1 MNNPKNP
8 EIEEV
13 KILLDVAINSLFKAI
28 QILNAND
35 SKPSKDYHDN
45 PSHPI
50 FLKERD
56 RYAHKP
62 WERSG
67 Y

>member
-13 KILLDVAINSLFKAI
+13 KILLDTAINSLFKAI

-35 SKPSKDYHDN
+35 YKPSKYYYDE

-56 RYAHKP
+56 RYPHKP
-62 WERSG
+62 WERSD
-67 Y
+67 